1 MEAKKLDFSSKVE
14 SQAVYDLLFKNYG
27 FLGRDWIAHQWT
39 WVNGIYEAF
48 NDHTKFLIII
58 SLVEKTLNFYHQV
71 NITKSYDEFYSSNYL
86 QIDKFSITELC
97 DKLELPKE
105 TIRRKVLEL
114 EKLGVIKR
122 QKKQIIIDRTVFPYV
137 KPLHQIPLTSKYLVK
152 ISQLLINEK
161 LYSKKFDAKFAEKII
176 KRNFSLCWGWFYG
189 MQIPVIIGYQKI
201 FQDLTT
207 YHIWGTITINQ
218 ALNYKISKEEISKD
232 YNKFHKQLLSPIN
245 QKVSPGVSAMSIS
258 DMTKIPRA
266 TVIRKCKFL
275 LKNNYVETNEKKQY
289 FLSVKNNELIIPYQR
304 EFFKKKAYF
313 LSQILNLI
321 AIS

>member
-14 SQAVYDLLFKNYG
+14 SRSVNELLLKNYELVG
-27 FLGRDWIAHQWT
+27 KDWIAHQWT

-48 NDHTKFLIII
+48 NDHIKFLIVI

-71 NITKSYDEFYSSNYL
+71 NITKSYDEYYSSDYL

-122 QKKQIIIDRTVFPYV
+122 KKKQIIIDRSVFPYV

-176 KRNFSLCWGWFYG
+176 KRNFSLCWSWLYG

-218 ALNYKISKEEISKD
+218 ALNYRVSKEEITKD
-232 YNKFHKQLLSPIN
+232 YNKFNKQLLSSIN

-258 DMTKIPRA
+258 DMTNIPRA

-289 FLSVKNNELIIPYQR
+289 FLSVKKNEFILPYQR

-313 LSQILNLI
+313 LAQMLNLI